1 MAEAARTGTRIERG
15 ASLELHG
22 AFGAMLRDL
31 ESSTAALAA
40 LQRRTAEEAE
50 EARRFAGE
58 LHAVLDRVRAR
69 DLTPR
74 LGSGRAAPYAT
85 IAEALDAA
93 LAQLGVTMGEV
104 QGSAE
109 QISAASAQ
117 IAAGS
122 ESLAHGTAA
131 QATALADIAANVDRV
146 AAASAA
152 NASAAAEA
160 RGLAE
165 AARAS
170 ADAGVTRMTQLVES
184 AGAMKAGADATARI
198 VRTID
203 EIAFQTNLLALNAAV
218 EAARAGD
225 AGRGFAVVA
234 DEVRALAQR
243 SAAAARETGLLIQAS
258 LERAEAGA
266 TLARE
271 VSTQLDEIDERVR
284 VVGEVTERIAQASGA
299 QDAATATVRTAMDA
313 MQALVQQSAANAEE
327 SAAAAQELTAQA
339 ASQLALVGSFA
350 IGTGAPAAA
359 PAARIDDRSTPRPAV
374 AAALAGRP

>member
-1 MAEAARTGTRIERG
+1 
-15 ASLELHG
+15 
-22 AFGAMLRDL
+22 
-31 ESSTAALAA
+31 
-40 LQRRTAEEAE
+40 
-50 EARRFAGE
+50 
-58 LHAVLDRVRAR
+58 
-69 DLTPR
+69 
-74 LGSGRAAPYAT
+74 
-85 IAEALDAA
+85 
-93 LAQLGVTMGEV
+93 
-104 QGSAE
+104 
-109 QISAASAQ
+109 
-117 IAAGS
+117 
-122 ESLAHGTAA
+122 
-131 QATALADIAANVDRV
+131 
-146 AAASAA
+146 
-152 NASAAAEA
+152 
-160 RGLAE
+160 
-165 AARAS
+165 
-170 ADAGVTRMTQLVES
+170 
-184 AGAMKAGADATARI
+184 MKAGADATARI

-339 ASQLALVGSFA
+339 ASQLRAGGQLRDR
-350 IGTGAPAAA
+350 APARRR
-359 PAARIDDRSTPRPAV
+359 PLRPPGSTTDRRRGRRF